1 MNLEDYY
8 TPNQEEG
15 QEEEI
20 QELTPAKRSKLLK
33 ETFKKENLKRN
44 FRGIWIPAEI
54 WLNEKLSTEEKV
66 LWAEINSLQGK
77 EGCFASNYYFA
88 LFLGK
93 SERQIQRY
101 LQHLEEEGFI
111 TIKDKMGKNR
121 KIFSV
126 LNNTTTTLQSTTTT
140 SMSSTTTPMTP
151 LPRHPCH
158 PYNKVYNK
166 DIDNK
171 YIESNNSLN
180 HDIITATERSFQ
192 NNPSLQQ
199 KNNQKD
205 AIYYKGEKIGEKCPR
220 CGLVVPLSRLYP
232 VSTNEKICG
241 DCYKKILEFRQK
253 IIRKKVSKEIWGL
266 SPEKREKTL
275 EKALKYA
282 QKTGGRIV
290 NWVDRTQIDEEIVKT
305 ERRIKT
311 KSKK

>member
-1 MNLEDYY
+1 MDALNYY
-8 TPNQEEG
+8 SLNQEESQG
-15 QEEEI
+15 EEI
-20 QELTPAKRSKLLK
+20 EKLTPEKRAELLK
-33 ETFKKENLKRN
+33 KTFKKEGLKRT

-54 WLNEKLSTEEKV
+54 WENEKLSTEERI
-66 LWAEINSLQGK
+66 LWAEIDSLQGK

-88 LFLGK
+88 LFLGR
-93 SERQIQRY
+93 SERQIRRY
-101 LQHLEEEGFI
+101 LKNLEEGGFI
-111 TIKDKMGKNR
+111 VIKDKESR
-121 KIFSV
+121 KRRIFSA
-126 LNNTTTTLQSTTTT
+126 LRNTTRTSVTSTRTSMTETRT
-140 SMSSTTTPMTP
+140 SMSG
-151 LPRHPCH
+151 LHGHPC
-158 PYNKVYNK
+158 PIYNKVYNK

-180 HDIITATERSFQ
+180 HNIITATERSFQ
-192 NNPSLQQ
+192 NSPSLQQ

-205 AIYYKGEKIGEKCPR
+205 AIYFKGEKIGEKCPR

-266 SPEKREKTL
+266 PPEKREKTL